1 MPPVVETSMYSFK
14 VRVVNMVDDGGTG
27 SSNSLGG
34 VLSSA
39 SSEGDFEDL
48 ELVGDT
54 ILLLDS
60 HTHYDISP
68 YQLLR

>member
-1 MPPVVETSMYSFK
+1 MCPREVLV
-14 VRVVNMVDDGGTG
+14 VDDGAGCTG
-27 SSNSLGG
+27 ASNSLGG
-34 VLSSA
+34 VLSSG